1 MVWIIRAFLFALS
14 GVCLLLVCLGAKI
27 YPITKAAHSAI
38 LDATESL
45 AAGGEATDPLTGK
58 AVVRSAASHAQLRR
72 EAHPPSRRD
81 MGSASRRPLG
91 GNLRAI
97 SATQARALLCARA
110 LAQQPL
116 AEDAAVGAAAALA
129 PHGAAVNS
137 ASSQHARCGQAAA
150 ALARRLHRH
159 PGRHGGVGRRG
170 APVHRRH
177 RRHLPAAPSLHS
189 LRRAAS
195 LHTSVCE
202 AGAICCS
209 ALFVLVPWDAAR
221 LQVLLKMSRAER
233 AVGPSAEEK
242 DNSAR
247 S

>member
-1 MVWIIRAFLFALS
+1 MRRAEHVRLSAALRRGRPPGAVCRPRQRRG
-14 GVCLLLVCLGAKI
+14 GVDHPRLPLRALGRL
-27 YPITKAAHSAI
+27 P
-38 LDATESL
+38 
-45 AAGGEATDPLTGK
+45 AAGVPGREDLPDHQGGALGDPRCHREPGGRRGGHRPADWK
-58 AVVRSAASHAQLRR
+58 GCGAVGGVARAA
-72 EAHPPSRRD
+72 E
-81 MGSASRRPLG
+81 
-91 GNLRAI
+91 
-97 SATQARALLCARA
+97 ARALLCARA

-116 AEDAAVGAAAALA
+116 AEDAAVG
-129 PHGAAVNS
+129 
-137 ASSQHARCGQAAA
+137 AAA

-177 RRHLPAAPSLHS
+177 RRHLPAAPSLHP
-189 LRRAAS
+189 LRRAVS
-195 LHTSVCE
+195 LDTSACE